1 MHDPQPSGSAT
12 THSATRRAQ
21 FRLISGLPLSAA
33 FDAGR
38 LTSDGGLVWLSQ
50 ADQSLGICEALAD
63 CVAEW
68 RRGPVVHTLPT
79 LVRQRI
85 FQIACGYADQN
96 DATTLRSDPLLKA
109 VCGRLP
115 DSEADLASQPT
126 LSRMENAVDR
136 HACEAMAEALV
147 ALYIRERQRSGAP
160 THLVLDLD
168 GTDDPVHGNQHG
180 AAYHGFYREHI
191 YHPLLVFDG
200 QTDQIITAVLRPGRC
215 HESRFVVLVLRR
227 LVKRLRA
234 AWPDV
239 TIELRADSGFA
250 VPRLYAWCEANGL
263 TYAIGMIPNRRLTVI
278 AAPLLSQALA
288 QSQAQGGSKVRLAG
302 ETDYQARTW
311 IHSRRVIY
319 KAEALSKGPNTR
331 FVVTTRSEAPLAVYN
346 WYVDR
351 GEAENWLKDLKNAV
365 EADRLSDHRFW
376 ANAFRLLMHAA
387 AYWLLDTLRTWLIQA
402 IGDAARMQL
411 DTLRL
416 RLIKIGARL
425 SQLPTRLRLHLASS
439 HPGQPL
445 WQALT
450 VSARR
455 TVNNS
460 G

>member
-1 MHDPQPSGSAT
+1 MRDSVPGDPARA
-12 THSATRRAQ
+12 HSATRRPQ
-21 FRLISGLPLSAA
+21 FQLISRLPLRAA

-38 LTSDGGLVWLSQ
+38 LTSDGGLVWLSE
-50 ADQSLGICEALAD
+50 ADQSLGICEALAACIPD
-63 CVAEW
+63 W
-68 RRGPVVHTLPT
+68 RRGPVLHSLST

-96 DATTLRSDPLLKA
+96 DATTLRADPLLKA

-115 DSEADLASQPT
+115 ESGADLASQPT
-126 LSRMENAVDR
+126 LSRLENAVDR

-147 ALYIRERQRSGAP
+147 TLYIRERQRAGVP
-160 THLVLDLD
+160 THLVLDVD
-168 GTDDPVHGNQHG
+168 GTDDPVHGNQEG
-180 AAYHGFYREHI
+180 GAYHGFYREHI
-191 YHPLLVFDG
+191 YHPLLIFDG
-200 QTDQIITAVLRPGRC
+200 ATDQIITAVLRPGRC

-234 AWPDV
+234 AWPHV
-239 TIELRADSGFA
+239 TIEIRADSGFA
-250 VPRLYAWCEANGL
+250 VPRLYAWCEANAITYSIGL
-263 TYAIGMIPNRRLTVI
+263 IPNRRLAVL
-278 AAPLLSQALA
+278 AAPLLTQALT
-288 QSQAQGGSKVRLAG
+288 QSKAQGGSKVRLAG

-311 IHSRRVIY
+311 IHPRRVVY
-319 KAEALSKGPNTR
+319 KADALSKGPNTR
-331 FVVTTRSEAPLAVYN
+331 FVVTTRDDDAMAVYD

-351 GEAENWLKDLKNAV
+351 GEPENWLKDLKNAI

-402 IGDAARMQL
+402 IGDSARIQL

-425 SQLPTRLRLHLASS
+425 RELPGVLRLHLASS
-439 HPGQPL
+439 HPGEPL
-445 WQALT
+445 WQALG
-450 VSARR
+450 APPRR
-455 TVNNS
+455 LMNNP

>member
-1 MHDPQPSGSAT
+1 MRASRPDGRARA
-12 THSATRRAQ
+12 HSATRRRLQ
-21 FRLISGLPLSAA
+21 FRLISRLPLGAA

-38 LTSDGGLVWLSQ
+38 LTSDGGLVWLGE
-50 ADQSLGICEALAD
+50 ADQSLGICESLAACISD
-63 CVAEW
+63 W
-68 RRGPVVHTLPT
+68 RRGPVLHDLPT

-115 DSEADLASQPT
+115 ESGADLASQPT
-126 LSRMENAVDR
+126 LSRLENSVDR

-147 ALYIRERQRSGAP
+147 ALYIRERQRTGVPS
-160 THLVLDLD
+160 HLVLDID
-168 GTDDPVHGNQHG
+168 GTDDPVHGNQEG
-180 AAYHGFYREHI
+180 GAYHGFYREHI

-200 QTDQIITAVLRPGRC
+200 QTNQLITAVLRPGRC
-215 HESRFVVLVLRR
+215 HESRFVVLILRR
-227 LVKRLRA
+227 LLKRLRA
-234 AWPDV
+234 AWPQV
-239 TIELRADSGFA
+239 TLELRADSGFA

-263 TYAIGMIPNRRLTVI
+263 TYTIGMIPNRRLAVI

-288 QSQAQGGSKVRLAG
+288 QSKVQGGSKVRLAG
-302 ETDYQARTW
+302 ETAYQARTW
-311 IHSRRVIY
+311 VHPRRVVY

-331 FVVTTRSEAPLAVYN
+331 FVVTTRSEDPLVVYD

-351 GEAENWLKDLKNAV
+351 GEPENWIKDLKNAL

-387 AYWLLDTLRTWLIQA
+387 AYWLLDTLRGWLIHV

-416 RLIKIGARL
+416 RLVKIGARL
-425 SQLPTRLRLHLASS
+425 RELPSTLRLHLASS
-439 HPGQPL
+439 HPGQFL
-445 WQALT
+445 WEALAAHRD
-450 VSARR
+450 S
-455 TVNNS
+455 S
-460 G
+460 